1 MTLAS
6 SLYKDSGWSFKYSST
21 YVQVR
26 NTTSAYHTREIE
38 NNFTS
43 GTEYECVR
51 SEQGFRRGVHIFDFS
66 NSSKSDVMSVGV
78 CSSDWDIFKMSTSVD
93 LQNLRPDLVWL
104 WRPKLSNIFH
114 NNTISP
120 YPSDEKFKAYSDFTK
135 HNYLPK
141 NFKIILDMD
150 VGTCKFYAHGVDLG
164 IAFNNLRDCKSKIH
178 IVTNIRTSSMAF
190 LRYIDTDELQSF
202 DRSYKVFNPAY
213 EKVRTIDQENDR
225 KEYRAEMHP
234 FCDDNCNPDNE
245 YDCED
250 DYDLLFADGEDT
262 DAYISDDDF
271 TE

>member
-1 MTLAS
+1 MALAS
-6 SLYKDSGWSFKYSST
+6 SLYKDYGWSFKYSST

-26 NTTSAYHTREIE
+26 NTTNAYHTHEVA
-38 NNFTS
+38 FVSTV

-51 SEQGFRRGVHIFDFS
+51 SEQGFRRGVHIFDFA
-66 NSSKSDVMSVGV
+66 NSSHSDIMSVGV
-78 CSSDWDIFKMSTSVD
+78 CSSEWDIFRMSSSVD

-114 NNTISP
+114 NNMISP
-120 YPSDEKFKAYSDFTK
+120 YPSNEKYKAYLDFTK
-135 HNYLPK
+135 SIELPQ
-141 NFKIILDMD
+141 NFKIVLNMD
-150 VGTCKFYAHGVDLG
+150 EGTCKFYAHGVDLG

-178 IVTNIRTSSMAF
+178 IVTNVRDRTMAF

-202 DRSYKVFNPAY
+202 DRSYKLFNPAY

-225 KEYRAEMHP
+225 KEYRAEMHAL
-234 FCDDNCNPDNE
+234 CDDDCNTD
-245 YDCED
+245 DCKD
-250 DYDLLFADGEDT
+250 DYDQLFVDGEDT